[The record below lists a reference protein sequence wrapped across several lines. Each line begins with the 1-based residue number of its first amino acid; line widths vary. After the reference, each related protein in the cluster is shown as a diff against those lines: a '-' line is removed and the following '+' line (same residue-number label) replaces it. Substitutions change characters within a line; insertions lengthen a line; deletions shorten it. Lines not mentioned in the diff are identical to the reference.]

1 MKGTKWRETSSW
13 FVSNHRSA
21 FVVSGSIACS
31 PLCVFHHLSLTICI
45 PYTSSVS
52 EVICLRSYDCL
63 SGLCPVLVSSWF
75 HLCFVFVSV
84 FCSLCDLCVFL
95 LSQDENHVPPR
106 FLACILPLVS
116 HLSPTCL
123 LPCLLPCLPL
133 TVSDTNGE
141 TNNQN
146 RVASEYVS
154 CDSCCSRLT
163 WINNCQ
169 RQELV

>member
-116 HLSPTCL
+116 LLLSQIQMARQTIK
-123 LPCLLPCLPL
+123 
-133 TVSDTNGE
+133 TVWH
-141 TNNQN
+141 QN
-146 RVASEYVS
+146 MFLVIHAVLDWHGSTIASVRS
-154 CDSCCSRLT
+154 
-163 WINNCQ
+163 
-169 RQELV
+169 